1 MTRKILSEAFP
12 EKVQQLLQHIH
23 SAQKI
28 ALLGHKRPDEDAIG
42 SQLAMRE
49 FIVTQLGKNADVISD
64 PEHRNRPEILPGT
77 EYIKEKNSLSGYDL
91 VITHDSGEITH
102 IFPSDIMTTKTKIIQ
117 IDNHAGSGN
126 EPFGAMQILEPG
138 TSATCH
144 LMYYIFQEAGAN
156 ITQSMATNLMTGIV
170 YDTGKF
176 QHSNTTP
183 EVLRVAG
190 DLLAKGAPLP
200 KIQST
205 LYNKRSVSA
214 LKLWGKALQRVR
226 VNKNTGMAV
235 SIITKKDLD
244 ETGGDVEELSGLI
257 TMINSVKGSRF
268 SLLLTE
274 EAKDVIKGSL
284 RSEEYKGVDVS
295 KIARLLGGGGHKL
308 ASGFKI
314 TGKLAENERKQWMVE

>member
-1 MTRKILSEAFP
+1 MKPTILSGGFHD
-12 EKVQQLLQHIH
+12 KVEQLRNAIQN
-23 SAQKI
+23 AQSI

-42 SQLAMRE
+42 ACLAMHE
-49 FIVTQLGKNADVISD
+49 FLTTQLHKKADVVCD
-64 PEHRNRPEILPGT
+64 PQHRDREEILPGS
-77 EYIKEKNSLSGYDL
+77 KNILGKDSLAGYDL

-102 IFPSDIMTTKTKIIQ
+102 IYPEDILTTTATVIQ
-117 IDNHAGSGN
+117 IDNHHGSGN
-126 EPFGAMQILEPG
+126 TPFGTMQILEPE

-144 LMYYIFQEAGAN
+144 LMYYIFLEMGGT
-156 ITQSMATNLMTGIV
+156 ITQTMATNLLTGIV

-176 QHSNTTP
+176 QHSNTSAD
-183 EVLRVAG
+183 VLRVAG
-190 DLLAKGAPLP
+190 ELIAKGAPLP
-200 KIQST
+200 KIQNT
-205 LYNKRSVSA
+205 LYNRRSMSA

-235 SIITKKDLD
+235 SVITKKDLD

-295 KIARLLGGGGHKL
+295 RIARLLGGGGHKL

-314 TGKLAENERKQWMVE
+314 KGSLSQNERKQWQIK

>member
-1 MTRKILSEAFP
+1 MKSVISEGFP
-12 EKVQQLLQHIH
+12 KKVAVLMQYIQN
-23 SAQKI
+23 ANKI

-42 SQLAMRE
+42 SQLSMQE
-49 FIVTQLGKNADVISD
+49 FLVTQLGKHADVISD
-64 PEHRNRPEILPGT
+64 PEHRNRKEILPGI
-77 EYIKEKNSLSGYDL
+77 ENILEQDSLEGYDL
-91 VITHDSGEITH
+91 VITHDSGEIDH
-102 IFPSDIMTTKTKIIQ
+102 IFPPAILTTRAKVIQ

-126 EPFGAMQILEPG
+126 TPFGDFQILEPQ

-144 LMYYIFQEAGAN
+144 LMYYIFREAGAE
-156 ITQSMATNLMTGIV
+156 ITQTMATNLMTGMV

-176 QHSNTTP
+176 QHSNSTP
-183 EVLRVAG
+183 DLLRVAS

-200 KIQST
+200 KIQDT
-205 LYNKRSVSA
+205 LYNKRSVGA

-235 SIITKKDLD
+235 SIITKKDL
-244 ETGGDVEELSGLI
+244 EEAGSDVEELSGLI
-257 TMINSVKGSRF
+257 TIINSIKGSRF

-314 TGKLAENERKQWMVE
+314 KGALAENERKQWMVK

>member
-1 MTRKILSEAFP
+1 MSTILSETFP
-12 EKVQQLLQHIH
+12 QKVQQLLSYI
-23 SAQKI
+23 ANANKI

-49 FIVTQLGKNADVISD
+49 FIVQRFGKNADVISD
-64 PEHRNRPEILPGT
+64 PQHRDRPEILPGT
-77 EYIKEKNSLSGYDL
+77 EHIQTKDSLAGYDL
-91 VITHDSGEITH
+91 IITHDSGEIDH
-102 IFPSDIMTTKTKIIQ
+102 IFPSDILQTKATVIQ
-117 IDNHAGSGN
+117 IDNHLGAGN
-126 EPFGAMQILEPG
+126 TPFGNFQILEPG
-138 TSATCH
+138 TSATCQ
-144 LMYYIFQEAGAN
+144 LMYYIFKEAGYE
-156 ITQSMATNLMTGIV
+156 ITQTMATNLMTGIV

-176 QHSNTTP
+176 QHSNVTP
-183 EVLRVAG
+183 ELLRVAS

-200 KIQST
+200 KIQTT

-235 SIITKKDLD
+235 SVITKKDLE

-257 TMINSVKGSRF
+257 TMINSIKGSRF

-274 EAKDVIKGSL
+274 EAKDVIKGSM
-284 RSEEYKGVDVS
+284 RSEEYKCVDVS

-314 TGKLAENERKQWMVE
+314 KGSLAQNERKQWMVK

>member
-1 MTRKILSEAFP
+1 MKQILSDSFP
-12 EKVQQLLQHIH
+12 QKVQELITLIQN
-23 SAQKI
+23 ANNI

-49 FIVTQLGKNADVISD
+49 FIVTKFGKKADVISD
-64 PEHRNRPEILPGT
+64 PQHRDRPDILPGT
-77 EYIKEKNSLSGYDL
+77 ENIQAKDSLTEYDL
-91 VITHDSGEITH
+91 VITHDSGEIDH
-102 IFPSDIMTTKTKIIQ
+102 IFPSDILVTKATVIQ
-117 IDNHAGSGN
+117 IDNHSGAGN
-126 EPFGAMQILEPG
+126 TPFGTFQILEPA

-144 LMYYIFQEAGAN
+144 LMYYIFKEAGAE

-176 QHSNTTP
+176 QHSNVTP
-183 EVLRVAG
+183 ELLRVASE
-190 DLLAKGAPLP
+190 LLAKGAPLP
-200 KIQST
+200 KIQTT
-205 LYNKRSVSA
+205 LYNRRSVSA

-226 VNKNTGMAV
+226 VNKNTGMAISV
-235 SIITKKDLD
+235 ITKKDLE

-257 TMINSVKGSRF
+257 TMINSIKGSRF

-274 EAKDVIKGSL
+274 EAQDVIKGSL

-314 TGKLAENERKQWMVE
+314 KGSLSQNERKQWMVK

>member
-1 MTRKILSEAFP
+1 MSNILSEAFP
-12 EKVQQLLQHIH
+12 QKVQQLLAYIKN
-23 SAQKI
+23 ANKI

-49 FIVTQLGKNADVISD
+49 FIVTHFGKKVDVISD
-64 PEHRNRPEILPGT
+64 PQHRDRPEILPGS
-77 EYIKEKNSLSGYDL
+77 EFLLNKESLEGYDL
-91 VITHDSGEITH
+91 VITHDSGEIDH
-102 IFPSDIMTTKTKIIQ
+102 IFPADILNTKATIIQ
-117 IDNHAGSGN
+117 IDNHAGAGN
-126 EPFGAMQILEPG
+126 APFGVFQIIEPK

-144 LMYYIFQEAGAN
+144 LMYYIFKEAGFE
-156 ITQSMATNLMTGIV
+156 ITQTLATNLMTGIV

-176 QHSNTTP
+176 QHSNVTP
-183 EVLRVAG
+183 
-190 DLLAKGAPLP
+190 DLLLVASELLTKGAPLP
-200 KIQST
+200 KIQTT

-235 SIITKKDLD
+235 SVITKKDLE

-257 TMINSVKGSRF
+257 TMINSIKGSRF

-274 EAKDVIKGSL
+274 EARDIIKGSL

-295 KIARLLGGGGHKL
+295 KIARLLGGGGHRL

-314 TGKLAENERKQWMVE
+314 KGSLSQNERKQWMVK